1 MVDFAENS
9 ETVHISEFPRL
20 LDRGWAWIT
29 SMRENH
35 EDVKEAL
42 VDANQA
48 IGRRLYCRALKKEY
62 DGRLFAK
69 WSAYYF
75 RDMRDYQEDQLSFK
89 ARLGNLLQQES
100 GQKAETLLAKLDA
113 LAEAEAN
120 EEEDDRLD

>member
-9 ETVHISEFPRL
+9 ETVHISEFPRRL
-20 LDRGWAWIT
+20 GRGWQWLT
-29 SMRENH
+29 LLRQNY
-35 EDVKEAL
+35 EDINEAY

-62 DGRLFAK
+62 DGRLFSK

-75 RDMRDYQEDQLSFK
+75 RDMREFTEDMMSFK

-100 GQKAETLLAKLDA
+100 GQKAETLLARLDA
-113 LAEAEAN
+113 LAN
-120 EEEDDRLD
+120 DEEDDE